1 MKLNI
6 IGIMEDIMEDKILE
20 KVAVKISQRLIEN
33 QVAYMELEVKY
44 EDALEELSNV
54 KLQLD
59 QARIQLDLQNMHPDA
74 SIEEVKPEDLNL
86 PPLNK

>member
-1 MKLNI
+1 M
-6 IGIMEDIMEDKILE
+6 DDKILE
-20 KVAVKISQRLIEN
+20 KVAVKLSQRLIEN

-44 EDALEELSNV
+44 EEVLAELEDT

-59 QARIQLDLQNMHPDA
+59 QARMQLDLQNMHPDA

>member
-1 MKLNI
+1 MEQTELMEKMSTKLAQN
-6 IGIMEDIMEDKILE
+6 
-20 KVAVKISQRLIEN
+20 LIET
-33 QVAYMELEVKY
+33 QISKMELEIKY
-44 EDALEELSNV
+44 EEVLAELEDT

-59 QARIQLDLQNMHPDA
+59 QARMQLDLQNMHPDA